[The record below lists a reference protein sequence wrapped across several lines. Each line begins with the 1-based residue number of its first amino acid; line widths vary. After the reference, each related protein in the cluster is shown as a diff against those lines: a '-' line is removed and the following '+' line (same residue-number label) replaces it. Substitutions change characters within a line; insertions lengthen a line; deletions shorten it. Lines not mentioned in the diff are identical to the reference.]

1 MSESIVQPPTKEI
14 LGLCDHADLM
24 IERYLACLRSKNS
37 LSGMKRAGW
46 GRFEAE
52 MEIYTILKLLLRHLE
67 SVCQLA
73 RHDLVLLPSA
83 VVVARA
89 AFEAQVRARWI
100 LKPVDPYERE
110 VRWVLYL
117 RSASEHCEKLESN
130 KYIPKQVGEAYSRRR
145 SSYDKF
151 DEDIC
156 RLLVERGY
164 KIPKQS
170 PNIWE
175 MLKDIGHP
183 EFYQIYIL
191 LSAYTHTN
199 FEAGSL
205 YRKNLGNG
213 KELGEFITAKDWW
226 LPLSVAWRSFYFV
239 ARDFLYWVEAD
250 LKTFKSDELEK
261 EFERRLK
268 QLLSA

>member
-1 MSESIVQPPTKEI
+1 MSESVVQPPTKEI
-14 LGLCDHADLM
+14 LGLCDHSDLL
-24 IERYLACLRSKNS
+24 IERYLACLNAKPPN
-37 LSGMKRAGW
+37 W

-52 MEIYTILKLLLRHLE
+52 VETYTILKLLLRHLE

-83 VVVARA
+83 VVIARA
-89 AFEAQVRARWI
+89 AFEAQVRARWL

-110 VRWVLYL
+110 VRWVLHL
-117 RSASEHCEKLESN
+117 RSASDHCEKLETN
-130 KYIPKQVGEAYSRRR
+130 KHIPEQVAEIYRQRR
-145 SSYDKF
+145 SSYETF
-151 DEDIC
+151 DADIS

-164 KIPKQS
+164 NIPKQA

-175 MLKDIGHP
+175 MLKDIGKP
-183 EFYQIYIL
+183 ELYQIYIL

-205 YRKNLGNG
+205 YRKNLGGG

-226 LPLSVAWRSFYFV
+226 LPLSVAWRSFYVV
-239 ARDFLYWVEAD
+239 ACDFLYWVEAD
-250 LKTFKSDELEK
+250 SKTFGAEDLSQA
-261 EFERRLK
+261 FESRLK
-268 QLLSA
+268 QLHSASTR